1 MQEIPWRKIGIYV
14 VLSIGFFLLG
24 AVPMWLRVREKAG
37 DLAVVQRELGLS
49 RMTNSLSESVID
61 ARRGNYEPARQTA
74 SEFFSALRIQVD
86 KEGNQTLTSNQRQ
99 SLKSLLTQRD
109 DIITLLARGDS
120 AAADHLSDFYVAYR
134 KIMSGVQPSG

>member
-1 MQEIPWRKIGIYV
+1 
-14 VLSIGFFLLG
+14 
-24 AVPMWLRVREKAG
+24 MWLRVHEKAG

-74 SEFFSALRIQVD
+74 SEFFSALRNQVD
-86 KEGNQTLTSNQRQ
+86 NEGSQALSTNQRQ

-109 DIITLLARGDS
+109 DIITLLARGDPV
-120 AAADHLSDFYVAYR
+120 AADRLSDFYVAYR
-134 KIMSGVQPSG
+134 KIMTGVQPSS